1 MIKNRFTDPQ
11 EKKYFDMLRNG
22 CSNEDDLQQC
32 RLDETEHDVVSE
44 RLLSASEKKS
54 AQTEDVD
61 SSDKVHAMEHISNLL
76 KEKNIHIDE
85 LVQYEKNNE
94 QSNEQNRKGEDKQS
108 SESPESTQPTE
119 STMIPD
125 PKYEK
130 YFKMKKVGIPLP
142 AIKNKISLEGLD
154 PSIIDM
160 DSCPLVPQSNQSSE
174 SSQPPPTIPSN
185 LPKNNP
191 QPTPINS
198 NDTPSQP
205 TQNPPETPSFTLPP
219 KEKVHVDVKLR
230 ALYWNP
236 VKPQTIKENSLW
248 LKMNDKDVDI
258 EMKNLVQ
265 CFSSEKSKESKPIES
280 QHKETEEKKQV
291 IVLTSEKRQR
301 NVGIVLNR
309 FKLSNQEIEDYIY
322 RHDMTFF
329 TSDVLESFRSILPT
343 TEEVP
348 ALMAYQGDLQRLS
361 EVDQFLY
368 AMAHIPNV
376 NNRIKSMSIQA
387 NWEANT
393 EEISIKLNS
402 IINVLKQ
409 IETNQKLLDLLT
421 YVLAVGNSLNGIL
434 LHSLFIS

>member
-1 MIKNRFTDPQ
+1 
-11 EKKYFDMLRNG
+11 
-22 CSNEDDLQQC
+22 
-32 RLDETEHDVVSE
+32 
-44 RLLSASEKKS
+44 
-54 AQTEDVD
+54 
-61 SSDKVHAMEHISNLL
+61 
-76 KEKNIHIDE
+76 
-85 LVQYEKNNE
+85 
-94 QSNEQNRKGEDKQS
+94 
-108 SESPESTQPTE
+108 
-119 STMIPD
+119 MIPD